1 MYPKLQEI
9 IHQAESKYL
18 QEEDLNQLQQEI
30 SALKEKTRVYKTL
43 RDKEIEIF
51 QAVADQLVTKL
62 SDEDTTAIEDCLR
75 QWLLVTR
82 YCAMAMLLNNPEFLE
97 RRLLEW
103 LTDIVKI
110 HQSQSISDTLYSL
123 LMVRL
128 GKVFS
133 DQDLAY
139 IKPFLKQANN
149 HLVKVTASV
158 AEENEKEIKG
168 KI

>member
-1 MYPKLQEI
+1 MYPTLQEI

-62 SDEDTTAIEDCLR
+62 PDENTTAIEDCLR

-110 HQSQSISDTLYSL
+110 HQSQSISDNLYSL

-128 GKVFS
+128 GKILS

-149 HLVKVTASV
+149 HLAKVTASV
-158 AEENEKEIKG
+158 D
-168 KI
+168 